1 MLLKYWQLDYIFG
14 YCKLKSRYYAGH
26 GINTHLQCI
35 GKFQNFVANKQICQ
49 KFKFFSN
56 CSSEQKYQL
65 KAIPVD

>member
-35 GKFQNFVANKQICQ
+35 GKFQNFVANKQNLPEI
-49 KFKFFSN
+49 
-56 CSSEQKYQL
+56 
-65 KAIPVD
+65 